1 MDRAFVP
8 PAPVRRTTGGPVL
21 QDDVTDAIRAAF
33 FEELAATGYG
43 KLSIDAVARR
53 AGSGKAAIYRR
64 WPSKQAMTIAL
75 VSSTA
80 VTTITAADT
89 GSLRGDIRRF
99 LTDAHAALQ
108 HPLART
114 IVPDLLAEAT
124 RNTELAE
131 ALQATIRTPRR
142 ASAARML
149 RRAIKRGELPE
160 GTDIEIGL
168 DFLAGPLYW
177 RQAVTT
183 LPVADAYLE
192 RVTDKII
199 AALKA

>member
-1 MDRAFVP
+1 MNHTALP
-8 PAPVRRTTGGPVL
+8 PAPARRAAGGPVL
-21 QDDVTDAIRAAF
+21 QDDVTNAIRAAF

-75 VSSTA
+75 VSGIA
-80 VTTITAADT
+80 VTAIAAPDT

-99 LTDAHAALQ
+99 LTDAETALQ
-108 HPLART
+108 HRLART

-149 RRAIKRGELPE
+149 QRAIERGELC
-160 GTDIEIGL
+160 GDADIELGL

-177 RQAVTT
+177 RLAVTR
-183 LPVADAYLE
+183 LPFTGPDIDRL
-192 RVTDKII
+192 TDKIM
-199 AALKA
+199 AAMKA